1 MNQQFASGGQSIG
14 ASVSVLKSK
23 GPGELSSEM
32 TRKGG
37 TQEGALAWPS
47 GDRKGWESRLSH
59 CRLKSRRNKPRDPR
73 DVCLTRGYKLSKK

>member
-1 MNQQFASGGQSIG
+1 
-14 ASVSVLKSK
+14 
-23 GPGELSSEM
+23 M

-37 TQEGALAWPS
+37 IQEGVLAWPS

-59 CRLKSRRNKPRDPR
+59 CRLKSIRNKPRDPR